1 MIRSEREAVM
11 TTRREFLKWTAAS
24 GAGLAVGRGL
34 LTGQARAA
42 SLAPTAPTASVA
54 SSLTPYLDPMPLLVD
69 NAVDVTGGGMV
80 KLTAALISRKVH
92 RDLPATTLFGYL
104 RSGGPGAGATG
115 ASYLGPAFVAK
126 MGTSVKVQ
134 YTNNLAPNAFLR
146 VFTNGGSS
154 YLQFPPFREAR
165 ILTHLHGGFTA
176 GTDDGNPFAQP
187 DAFANGETQTVTYP
201 NEQPAT
207 LLWYHDHYL
216 GDTRMNV
223 VAGLAGG
230 YLLRD
235 SFDTGT
241 NPLLPGPLGTYELV
255 MVVQDRQFNSD
266 GSLLYPVA
274 PGGPNGTNGPWIGEY
289 FGDLMLVN
297 GKIWPTLT
305 VEPAVYRFRVL
316 NGCNARIIDLQI
328 GNGSA
333 TVPMTIVGTEGG
345 LLPNNPAPSSGL
357 VMTPAERYDVI
368 CDFRNFAGQ
377 TLLMTNST
385 PPPPVSTPAPDLT
398 QVMQITVKQTA
409 SSGAPMS
416 VPGQGSLP
424 GNSTVTALTAL
435 GPPKLSGGTVAA
447 RMITLN
453 EVGAETP
460 AWKLNLNAQPYGSRT
475 PVTETLKWNGIEDWY
490 FVNTTGDTHPMHTH
504 LFPFHVMGRYDCDI
518 AGFVTANAG
527 PNGVPQLDV
536 STLTPFLTSALN
548 PPDPDEAGM
557 KETVKVNPGQVT
569 VVRAKFALPSTALN
583 GAGKLVTPQ
592 KYVHHCHI
600 VEHEDND
607 MMERVVVAP

>member
-1 MIRSEREAVM
+1 M
-11 TTRREFLKWTAAS
+11 TTRREFIKWTAAG
-24 GAGLAVGRGL
+24 GAGLVVGRGL
-34 LTGQARAA
+34 WSGAARAATSRAAAPARAA
-42 SLAPTAPTASVA
+42 SAA
-54 SSLTPYLDPMPLLVD
+54 SSLTPYVDPMPLLVD
-69 NAVDVTGGGMV
+69 NAVDATGGQMV

-104 RSGGPGAGATG
+104 HSGGPGAGDTG
-115 ASYLGPAFVAK
+115 ASYLGPAIVAK
-126 MGTSVKVQ
+126 SGTGMRVN
-134 YTNNLAPNAFLR
+134 YTNRLGPNDFLK
-146 VFTNGGSS
+146 VFTNGGAS
-154 YLQFPPFREAR
+154 YLQFAPFPQVR
-165 ILTHLHGGFTA
+165 ILTHLHGGFVA
-176 GTDDGNPFAQP
+176 GKDDGNPFVQP
-187 DAFANGETQTVTYP
+187 NAFQSGQTQEVTYP

-230 YLLRD
+230 YLIRD
-235 SFDTGT
+235 SFDTGS

-255 MVVQDRQFNSD
+255 MVVQDRQFNAD

-274 PGGPNGTNGPWIGEY
+274 PASTNGPWIGEY
-289 FGDLMLVN
+289 FGDVMLVN

-316 NGCNARIIDLQI
+316 NGCNARIVDLRI
-328 GNGSA
+328 STPDGTTA
-333 TVPMTIVGTEGG
+333 VPMTIVGTEGG
-345 LLPNNPAPSSGL
+345 LLPVNPASSSGL

-368 CDFRNFAGQ
+368 CDFRGFPGQ
-377 TLLMTNST
+377 TLLMTNTT
-385 PPPPVSTPAPDLT
+385 PPDPVSTPAPPLG

-409 SSGAPMS
+409 SSGAPMT
-416 VPGQGSLP
+416 VPGPGSLP
-424 GNSTVTALTAL
+424 ANPAVSALTAL
-435 GPPKLSGGTVAA
+435 GPPKLSGGTNTAVGT

-460 AWKLNLNAQPYGSRT
+460 TWRLNLNAHPYGDPH
-475 PVTETLKWNGIEDWY
+475 PVTETLKWNSVEDWY

-504 LFPFHVMGRYDCDI
+504 LFTFHVMGRYDCDI
-518 AGFVTANAG
+518 EGYVAAHGG

-536 STLTPFLTSALN
+536 STLTPFLQSALI

-557 KETVKVNPGQVT
+557 KDTVKVNPGQVT
-569 VVRAKFALPSTALN
+569 VVRAKFSLPSTALN
-583 GAGKLVTPQ
+583 GAGKLVHSQ
-592 KYVHHCHI
+592 QYVHHCHI

-607 MMERVVVAP
+607 MMERVMVVP